1 MTDKLLNQIQK
12 SARSAAEATRV
23 QAQLLESF
31 PFLRP
36 REETIELWAHWSE
49 FYIGVLDDSVD
60 PDTYDSFCLLP
71 LEELYWRTDWQE
83 TGLFGI
89 ASFFI
94 EGIQTEICVST
105 GNDPQLYLLLYGEES
120 HPQVCGKSL
129 GQILTEVEAHAQTL
143 KTYLATLFDSDGNRQ
158 L

>member
-1 MTDKLLNQIQK
+1 MTDKPLNQIQK
-12 SARSAAEATRV
+12 SARSEAEAARV

-31 PFLRP
+31 PFLRLQ
-36 REETIELWAHWSE
+36 EEVVELLAQWSA

-60 PDTYDSFCLLP
+60 PDLYDSFCLLP

-94 EGIQTEICVST
+94 DGIQTEICAST
-105 GNDPQLYLLLYGEES
+105 GNDAQLYLLRDGEES

-129 GQILTEVEAHAQTL
+129 GQILIEVEAHAQTL
-143 KTYLATLFDSDGNRQ
+143 KTYLATLLDSDSDR
-158 L
+158 